1 MSYMLLCSLHLMIFD
16 LRDSDEQHV
25 WLYDRDT
32 RRSSSGLWC
41 YSKVIYINTGS
52 CLARTERWIFHCL
65 ILFFHIIWYFSD
77 LSFQWSPAGCCSAC
91 STRIAAAIACSLRVL
106 LMGIW
111 FMNDRCQELLRRGQ
125 PYNWNVDHGF
135 VDQIFFFQWYIYV
148 LVCIHQHK
156 LNY

>member
-52 CLARTERWIFHCL
+52 CLAGTER
-65 ILFFHIIWYFSD
+65 
-77 LSFQWSPAGCCSAC
+77 
-91 STRIAAAIACSLRVL
+91 
-106 LMGIW
+106 
-111 FMNDRCQELLRRGQ
+111 
-125 PYNWNVDHGF
+125 
-135 VDQIFFFQWYIYV
+135 
-148 LVCIHQHK
+148 
-156 LNY
+156 